1 MRVICFE
8 RPVEE
13 NGYMNSW
20 YEAPFYAEGRRFW
33 CAEQYVLYKKSLMFA
48 DEYHANK
55 IAESKEKTEI
65 IKYAKDIKGY
75 VDKVWNARRVA
86 VVYRANLYKFRQN
99 LELKQALLETG
110 ETPIALLGKTDKI
123 WGIGLNKDD
132 TRIYNMSK
140 WDGLNLLGFAL
151 MEVRD
156 TLKSED

>member
-1 MRVICFE
+1 MRVITFE

-20 YEAPFYAEGRRFW
+20 FEAPFYAEGKRFW

-55 IAESKEKTEI
+55 ILQCEDKREMQG
-65 IKYAKDIKGY
+65 YARDIKNY

-99 LELKQALLETG
+99 PELKASLLATG
-110 ETPIALLGKTDKI
+110 EAPIALLGKTDKI
-123 WGIGLNKDD
+123 WGIGLNKED

-156 TLKSED
+156 TLKFED